1 MTEPTS
7 RSAPETGPEPAAG
20 HAPDTGSEAAADRT
34 YEVRING
41 SVPAGEVAEELLAE
55 LGEVEVTGHDVTT
68 VLSGWFPDEQAL
80 AEFLRRL
87 RAYGL
92 EVVEI
97 RRVAEQDPGVPPE
110 EAP

>member
-7 RSAPETGPEPAAG
+7 P
-20 HAPDTGSEAAADRT
+20 RT
-34 YEVRING
+34 YEIRLNG
-41 SVPAGEVAEELLAE
+41 SVAGDTVAEELLEE
-55 LGEVEVTGHDVTT
+55 LGDVEVTGQDVTT
-68 VLSGWFPDEQAL
+68 VLSGWFPDQQAL

-97 RRVAEQDPGVPPE
+97 RRVAEQDAPPPE
-110 EAP
+110 PQP